1 MISENVEKGRKLLL
15 ALMLFGAIG
24 TLQAATYYP
33 TAGGDISTA
42 ADWGGTLPATD
53 DAVVFSNGTYT
64 AANDVGFGAVTV
76 YGGGTFDFTDDPTR
90 TITLTV
96 ERDTK
101 DAAFIGT
108 GANGSTLAFKGG
120 TWYFAH
126 GGIVNFGYSESRNSS
141 ANRTILLSNGVCF
154 TNAYVVRAFASEY
167 YDTFRMT
174 GQSSI
179 FCTGRFV
186 LANGS
191 AKGTVAEILDGST
204 VSAYC
209 LATDSQPSNGGPSF
223 TVIAGEGTCVT
234 TTSTSVKYPSVA
246 GTYLDGHTLYV
257 TNGARFTLA
266 GTFDLGTSWK
276 HATAGDRAAN
286 RNVLRVAHGATMEA
300 AVLNVG
306 VHHEYGSNTV
316 YLARESGVTSCSN
329 DVQVLSGGKLACR
342 NLFLGANQCSYGNR
356 MTVADDALL
365 VMKGGVASNEGLHVG
380 YYGSGNEMV
389 LSNVTG
395 YTESNLL
402 PEFRIGGSAGS
413 SNNVFRITGAASH
426 VRFAGDSRDRFG
438 FGSSNEFIVEN
449 GAFLETVDTRWNS
462 MISCTGCT
470 LRVRGNARLKVD
482 RTMYVG
488 AATKGAGCG
497 NRVVIEDGGAYTN
510 SSGGISLALSDGI
523 AADCPYPNGLELK
536 NGRADMQALTVST
549 NCYAE
554 FSGTNPVLK
563 ATAGCSVAGLGKLR
577 FVVPKTGYVG
587 VPYTITSSKN
597 ALTMEEGSVLEI
609 DLSSKPYLDEPLT
622 LVSCAKAMTIPASVL
637 TVANEALD
645 GKGVVYLDNGNK
657 NLMLRVWRKGTSVYL
672 R

>member
-1 MISENVEKGRKLLL
+1 MISKNVEKGWKTLL
-15 ALMLFGAIG
+15 ALVLFGAIG
-24 TLQAATYYP
+24 TLQAETYYP

-42 ADWGGTLPATD
+42 AGWGGTLPASD

-120 TWYFAH
+120 TWYFAN
-126 GGIVNFGYSESRNSS
+126 GGVLNFAYSDSRNSS
-141 ANRTILLSNGVCF
+141 ARRTVLLSDGVCF
-154 TNAYVVRAFASEY
+154 TNAYLVRASTSEY

-174 GQSSI
+174 GRSSI
-179 FCTGRFV
+179 YCTGRFI
-186 LANGS
+186 LANSS
-191 AKGTVAEILDGST
+191 AKDMVSEILDGST
-204 VSAYC
+204 ICAYSF
-209 LATDSQPSNGGPSF
+209 ATDAQPSNGGPSF

-234 TTSTSVKYPSVA
+234 TTATSVKVLSVT

-257 TNGARFTLA
+257 TNGAQFTLA
-266 GTFDLGTSWK
+266 GAFDLGASWQ
-276 HATAGDRAAN
+276 HSTAGDRAAN
-286 RNVLRVAHGATMEA
+286 RNVLRIAHGATMEA

-306 VHHEYGSNTV
+306 VHHENNSTPV
-316 YLARESGVTSCSN
+316 YLARESGVASCSN
-329 DVQVLSGGKLACR
+329 DVQVLSGGKLVCR

-356 MTVADDALL
+356 LTVADDALL
-365 VMKGGVASNEGLHVG
+365 VMKGGVGSNEGLHIG

-402 PEFRIGGSAGS
+402 PECRIGGSAGS

-426 VRFAGDSRDRFG
+426 VRFSGLGGDRFG
-438 FGSSNEFIVEN
+438 FGSYNEFIVEN
-449 GAFLETVDTRWNS
+449 GAFLDTVDTRWNS
-462 MISCTGCT
+462 MTSSTGCT

-482 RTMYVG
+482 RTLYVG
-488 AATKGAGCG
+488 NVGSGVGCG

-510 SSGGISLALSDGI
+510 SSGGILLALSAGI
-523 AADCPYPNGLELK
+523 AADCPYPNGFELK

-563 ATAGCSVAGLGKLR
+563 ATAGCSVAWLGKLR
-577 FVVPKTGYVG
+577 FVVPRTGYVG
-587 VPYTITSSKN
+587 VPYSSKS
-597 ALTMEEGSVLEI
+597 LTMQEGSTLEI

-622 LVSCAKAMTIPASVL
+622 LVSCTTAVTIPASVL
-637 TVANEALD
+637 TAANEAL
-645 GKGVVYLDNGNK
+645 GKKGQVYLDSTGK
-657 NLMLRVWRKGTSVYL
+657 KLMLRVWRKGTSVTL

>member
-1 MISENVEKGRKLLL
+1 MISENVEKGWKTLL
-15 ALMLFGAIG
+15 ALVLLGAIG
-24 TLQAATYYP
+24 TLQAETYYP

-42 ADWGGTLPATD
+42 AGWGGTLPASD
-53 DAVVFSNGTYT
+53 EAVVFSNGTYT

-76 YGGGTFDFTDDPTR
+76 YGGGTFDFTNDPTR

-96 ERDTK
+96 ENDTK

-108 GANGSTLAFKGG
+108 GANGSTLTFRGG
-120 TWYFAH
+120 TWYCAN
-126 GGIVNFGYSESRNSS
+126 GGSLNFGYSGSRNTS
-141 ANRTILLSNGVCF
+141 ANRTILLSDGVCF

-179 FCTGRFV
+179 FCTGRLV

-191 AKGTVAEILDGST
+191 ARGTVAEILDGST
-204 VSAYC
+204 ISAYC
-209 LATDSQPSNGGPSF
+209 FATDMQPSSGGPSF
-223 TVIAGEGTCVT
+223 AVIAGENTCVT
-234 TTSTSVKYPSVA
+234 TTATSVKAQSVM

-266 GTFDLGTSWK
+266 GTFDLGASWQ
-276 HATAGDRAAN
+276 HSTAGDRAAN
-286 RNVLRVAHGATMEA
+286 RNVLRIAHGATMEA

-306 VHHEYGSNTV
+306 VHHEYNSSPV

-329 DVQVLSGGKLACR
+329 DIQVLSGGKLACR

-356 MTVADDALL
+356 LTVADDALL
-365 VMKGGVASNEGLHVG
+365 QMKGDAGNSEGLHIG

-413 SNNVFRITGAASH
+413 SNNVFRITGAGSH
-426 VRFAGDSRDRFG
+426 VRFSGTGTDRFG
-438 FGSSNEFIVEN
+438 FGSSNELIVEN
-449 GAFLETVDTRWNS
+449 GAFLDTVDTRWNS

-482 RTMYVG
+482 RTLYVG
-488 AATKGAGCG
+488 AVGKGLGCG
-497 NRVVIEDGGAYTN
+497 NRVVIEDGGAFTN
-510 SSGGISLALSDGI
+510 YSGGILLALSASI

-536 NGRADMQALTVST
+536 NGRADMNALTVST

-554 FSGTNPVLK
+554 FSGTNPVLR
-563 ATAGCSVAGLGKLR
+563 AAAGCSVARLGKLR
-577 FVVPKTGYVG
+577 FVVPKTGYVST
-587 VPYTITSSKN
+587 PYTITSSNKG
-597 ALTMEEGSVLEI
+597 LTMEEGSALEI

-637 TVANEALD
+637 TAANEAL
-645 GKGVVYLDNGNK
+645 GKKGQVYLDPTGK
-657 NLMLRVWRKGTSVYL
+657 KLMLRVWRKGTSVYI